1 MLGMRDASGR
11 TETHKNVE
19 VEFNHLRSKFRARKS
34 HKAIYQISLSFLYGS
49 EFIKNNILNSPCKVR
64 LLWRKEKTQKTASV

>member
-19 VEFNHLRSKFRARKS
+19 VEFNHLRSKFK
-34 HKAIYQISLSFLYGS
+34 G
-49 EFIKNNILNSPCKVR
+49 
-64 LLWRKEKTQKTASV
+64 